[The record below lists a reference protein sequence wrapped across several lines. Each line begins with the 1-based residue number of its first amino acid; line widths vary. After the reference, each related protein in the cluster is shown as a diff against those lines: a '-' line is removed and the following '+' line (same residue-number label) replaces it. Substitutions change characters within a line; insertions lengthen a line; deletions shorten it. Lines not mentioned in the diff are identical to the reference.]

1 MAKVFRETAG
11 CCARLKKAKAIE
23 RQNEKDVHWCG
34 GFGEMIGAVLLVLL
48 AVGVSI
54 CVFVVVWRLL
64 GKL

>member
-1 MAKVFRETAG
+1 MLR
-11 CCARLKKAKAIE
+11 KAQEGESKRKA
-23 RQNEKDVHWCG
+23 NEKDVHWCG